1 MNFCC
6 GKSFVLNFVNLST
19 DLLLDFRFND
29 LIDAFNNLFLPVDL
43 RVHLFKIFKA
53 EYLLTAHL
61 LRLTIPYNRRNVV
74 IYET

>member
-29 LIDAFNNLFLPVDL
+29 LADAFNNLFLPVDL
-43 RVHLFKIFKA
+43 PVQLFKIFKA

-61 LRLTIPYNRRNVV
+61 LRLTIPYHRRNVV